1 MLQKVEVYSYA
12 GYKVYTF
19 AVAESVQSDYIVT
32 DISGL
37 TPVKSEF
44 GLDPH
49 INYSGSAVQTTRVGP
64 RNIII
69 TLRYA
74 VGPGRIES
82 ARQYLYRYLDPKAPT
97 TLKFVYEDGMVYNI
111 SARIEDTSSSIFEKD
126 PQVTLNF
133 ICPDP
138 YFYSNKSVTFDMV
151 GENPIADRFA
161 LGNAETGF
169 YVEISG
175 NPKAS
180 YYSIS
185 NGIDTPLVWYG
196 RLASNQSLEVST
208 VRGRKYLKVRQPD
221 GSWTSGLDDITD
233 GTMALTVGG
242 ARNYFSVRSQSESI
256 PISYRMNVLPKWVG
270 L

>member
-12 GYKVYTF
+12 GYIIYTF

-44 GLDPH
+44 SLTPH
-49 INYSGSAVQTTRVGP
+49 INYSGSVIDTARVGP

-69 TLRYA
+69 TLRYN

-97 TLKFVYEDGMVYNI
+97 TLRFVYEDGRFYNI
-111 SARIEDTSSSIFEKD
+111 SVRLEDASSPIFEKD
-126 PQVTLNF
+126 PQLTLNF

-138 YFYSNKSVTFDMV
+138 YFYSAEQVTFDMV
-151 GENPIADRFA
+151 GGNTIEDRFA
-161 LGNAETGF
+161 MGTAETGF
-169 YVEISG
+169 YVKIDG
-175 NPKAS
+175 NPNAA

-185 NGIDTPLVWYG
+185 NGIDRPLVWYG

-208 VRGRKYLKVRQPD
+208 VRGRKYLKVRQSD
-221 GSWTSGLDDITD
+221 GSWVSGLDDITD

-242 ARNYFSVRSQSESI
+242 ARNYFSIRSQSESV
-256 PISYRMNVLPKWVG
+256 PISYRMTVLPKWVG